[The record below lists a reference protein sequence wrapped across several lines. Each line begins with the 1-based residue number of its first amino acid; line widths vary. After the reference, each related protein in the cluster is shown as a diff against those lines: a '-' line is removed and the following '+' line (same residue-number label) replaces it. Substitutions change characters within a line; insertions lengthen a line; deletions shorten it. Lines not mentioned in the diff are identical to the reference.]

1 VDVGFIG
8 LGTMGLPVARN
19 IVRAGTDLVV
29 WNRSEP
35 ACDVMRA
42 AGARVAETPRQVF
55 TESQVIFVML
65 ANGEVIDAVLER
77 GTPRFGELVGGR
89 TVVHMGTTAAS
100 YSHQLATDTASA
112 GGRYV
117 EAPVSGSRV
126 PAEAGQLVGM
136 IAGPDDAVDLVLPL
150 LQPVC
155 SSVVR
160 CGAVPKATQMK
171 LAVNLFLITEVAG
184 LVEAFHFAEGNGLDL
199 ELFRSVVDAGPMA
212 SAVSRLKLGKLVSG
226 DFTVQASISDVFY
239 NNRLIADAARGAQVS
254 TPLLDTCHQLFREA
268 ERLGYGHEDMA
279 AVLRAFE
286 ALTGTPSTEP
296 TSPPRRPDQPGAS
309 VDRDPRQEQSG

>member
-1 VDVGFIG
+1 MKVGFIG
-8 LGTMGLPVARN
+8 LGNMGLPIALN
-19 IVRAGTDLVV
+19 LVRAGTDLVV

-35 ACDVMRA
+35 ARDAVRTV
-42 AGARVAETPRQVF
+42 GARVAETPGQVF
-55 TESQVIFVML
+55 GEAEVVFMML

-77 GTPRFGELVGGR
+77 GTPRFGELVRGR

-100 YSHQLATDTASA
+100 YSLHLATDTAAA

-136 IAGPDDAVDLVLPL
+136 VAGPDDAVDVVLPL
-150 LQPVC
+150 LEPAC

-160 CGAVPKATQMK
+160 CGQVPKATQMK

-212 SAVSRLKLGKLVSG
+212 SAVSRLKLRKLVSG

-239 NNRLIADAARGAQVS
+239 NNRLIADAARSAHVA
-254 TPLLDTCHQLFREA
+254 TPLLDACHQLFEEA
-268 ERLGYGHEDMA
+268 ERLGHGREDMA
-279 AVLRAFE
+279 GVLHAFE
-286 ALTGTPSTEP
+286 ALTLRRST
-296 TSPPRRPDQPGAS
+296 
-309 VDRDPRQEQSG
+309 DPAP